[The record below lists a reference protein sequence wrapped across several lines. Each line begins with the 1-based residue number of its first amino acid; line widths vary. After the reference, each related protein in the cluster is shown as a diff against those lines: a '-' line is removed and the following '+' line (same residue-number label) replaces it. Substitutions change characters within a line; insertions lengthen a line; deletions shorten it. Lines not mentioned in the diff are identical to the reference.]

1 MPVFYVPYIQNGY
14 IYDFLTKHGNT
25 ATAEMLSDLPFCPHN
40 DRLALMKSVQSL
52 KEKRKTL
59 MKARFESVENENV
72 FQQQFLNAEFVFR
85 IYAIPGTSRSLIT
98 ILDCACSD
106 FYELEFYMLEL
117 MLF

>member
-1 MPVFYVPYIQNGY
+1 
-14 IYDFLTKHGNT
+14 
-25 ATAEMLSDLPFCPHN
+25 MLSDLPLCPHN

-72 FQQQFLNAEFVFR
+72 FQQQFLNAEFVFP
-85 IYAIPGTSRSLIT
+85 IPGTSRSLIT